1 MKQIW
6 MFKDHNSMYQ
16 RGLECVQTTD
26 YKAIS
31 TAICLNGK
39 PIFNI
44 LYVKFEKMWQNKLQY
59 CCPYNQVKV
68 NIHRLY

>member
-6 MFKDHNSMYQ
+6 MFKDHNSKYQ
-16 RGLECVQTTD
+16 RGLECVQATD
-26 YKAIS
+26 YKAIF
-31 TAICLNGK
+31 TAIFLNGR

-44 LYVKFEKMWQNKLQY
+44 LYVKFEKMWQNMLQY